1 MWKRV
6 INGKAYFPY
15 IVSTTDAQHNLRTA
29 AGIRCDYE
37 LSTKMGDYDLT
48 AKEFIMHKVCYNNY
62 VRVIDLNLKKSDN
75 CETIKGD
82 NGDYNAVKQLI
93 EEVIIGCN
101 KAMSMIVIYETSTH
115 LVNTILTMPTIR
127 KHAQLRGHDTVIRR
141 IHLCFIWK
149 E

>member
-29 AGIRCDYE
+29 AGICCDYE

-101 KAMSMIVIYETSTH
+101 KAMSMIVIYETSH
-115 LVNTILTMPTIR
+115 PPGKYNPD
-127 KHAQLRGHDTVIRR
+127 HANN
-141 IHLCFIWK
+141 
-149 E
+149 